1 MFSGLII
8 MEMLILPIALIP
20 VFEKLLGIDY
30 EEDDDV

>member
-8 MEMLILPIALIP
+8 MELLILPIALIP

-30 EEDDDV
+30 EEGDDV